1 MYFETV
7 MDESTEELEDAGY
20 KLIDKSF
27 EGILEIT
34 TSLETEQKLTRKLT
48 EETDDYIQEIFIGL
62 SIPVAIMVLV
72 FAFSAAILVRFYK
85 KQKDLWKMLS
95 NEWKKSN
102 MQWT

>member
-27 EGILEIT
+27 EGILEIM

-48 EETDDYIQEIFIGL
+48 EETDDYIQGIFIWL
-62 SIPVAIMVLV
+62 SISVAITVLV
-72 FAFSAAILVRFYK
+72 FAFSTAILVRFYK

-95 NEWKKSN
+95 NEKKKSN
-102 MQWT
+102 MQWK